1 MSYVDGFVLPV
12 PTDKLEEYLRTARI
26 AAEVWKEY
34 GALEVVETVADDVK
48 HGEQTSFP
56 RSVQARENE
65 TVVLSWI
72 RYATREE
79 RDRINEAVLKDPRIE
94 EMMRAGEFPVDGK
107 RMFWGGFTELL
118 RQ

>member
-48 HGEQTSFP
+48 HGE
-56 RSVQARENE
+56 
-65 TVVLSWI
+65 
-72 RYATREE
+72 
-79 RDRINEAVLKDPRIE
+79 
-94 EMMRAGEFPVDGK
+94 
-107 RMFWGGFTELL
+107 
-118 RQ
+118 

>member
-1 MSYVDGFVLPV
+1 M
-12 PTDKLEEYLRTARI
+12 
-26 AAEVWKEY
+26 
-34 GALEVVETVADDVK
+34 
-48 HGEQTSFP
+48 
-56 RSVQARENE
+56 
-65 TVVLSWI
+65 VLSWI
-72 RYATREE
+72 RYASREE